1 MVKSLNDYENDLN
14 YMNKEGKLNRIQKDN
29 LLEFDREKGLIN

>member
-1 MVKSLNDYENDLN
+1 
-14 YMNKEGKLNRIQKDN
+14 MNKKSKLNKIQKDN

>member
-1 MVKSLNDYENDLN
+1 MVKSLNYYENDLN
-14 YMNKEGKLNRIQKDN
+14 YMNKKSKLNKIQKDN